1 MSQLDELLKAL
12 LVGRLQN
19 MGATCLDEAEI
30 KRVFLGVVAP
40 NLCIRKTTEF
50 VQAGQIT
57 LADLEVTA

>member
-1 MSQLDELLKAL
+1 MSPRDELLKAL
-12 LVGRLQN
+12 LIGRLQN
-19 MGATCLDEAEI
+19 MEATCLDEAEI